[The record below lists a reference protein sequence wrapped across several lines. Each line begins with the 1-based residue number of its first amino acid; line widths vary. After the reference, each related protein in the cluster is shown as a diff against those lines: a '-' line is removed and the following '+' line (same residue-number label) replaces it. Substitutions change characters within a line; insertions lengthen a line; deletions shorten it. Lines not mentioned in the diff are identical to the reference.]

1 VSVLFIK
8 KVYFICIVSIILGSI
23 PGLTLKSTSSAWER
37 DDSSDSS
44 RRSTPAPLPPPP
56 PAHQRTTS
64 LPVRSQTPSHQS
76 SMSCPVDL
84 SAPLDLSEVQDFSM
98 SKKSTNAPQNK
109 GKLDDM
115 LSKLMKR
122 KNVVS
127 ASLF

>member
-1 VSVLFIK
+1 MFLLLYFNLF
-8 KVYFICIVSIILGSI
+8 FILGSFLNLA
-23 PGLTLKSTSSAWER
+23 PKGTLNSWER

-56 PAHQRTTS
+56 PAHQRPS
-64 LPVRSQTPSHQS
+64 PLPAHSIRPSTPSHQALNS
-76 SMSCPVDL
+76 GGPVDL

-98 SKKSTNAPQNK
+98 AKKARPNTPPPSQNK

-122 KNVVS
+122 KNVVCI
-127 ASLF
+127 

>member
-1 VSVLFIK
+1 MIFVLI
-8 KVYFICIVSIILGSI
+8 GSFLNLPPKTTI
-23 PGLTLKSTSSAWER
+23 SSWER

-56 PAHQRTTS
+56 PAHQRPS
-64 LPVRSQTPSHQS
+64 PLSSHSGRPPTPSHQPLNS
-76 SMSCPVDL
+76 GGAVDL

-98 SKKSTNAPQNK
+98 SKKARPNSPPSLPQNK
-109 GKLDDM
+109 GKLDNM

-127 ASLF
+127 FN